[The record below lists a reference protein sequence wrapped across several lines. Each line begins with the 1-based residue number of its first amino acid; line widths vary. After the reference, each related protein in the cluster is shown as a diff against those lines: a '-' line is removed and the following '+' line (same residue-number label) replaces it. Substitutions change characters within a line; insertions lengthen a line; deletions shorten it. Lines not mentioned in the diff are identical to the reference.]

1 MLEAE
6 RRHTKEC
13 TRNRADHKR
22 KNGTPEPLPPLSPK
36 ELKKCDCPLR
46 VVGVDIRGKW
56 HREALDT
63 KDLFVAA
70 ERIRKLELGE
80 PLVAPLY
87 RVFFKAF
94 HFLPT
99 DCLKPLNYSGA
110 VRLSP

>member
-1 MLEAE
+1 MSVQFCQAWIMLEAE
-6 RRHTKEC
+6 RCHTKEC

-46 VVGVDIRGKW
+46 VVGVDIRGKR

-70 ERIRKLELGE
+70 ERIRKLELD
-80 PLVAPLY
+80 
-87 RVFFKAF
+87 RKS
-94 HFLPT
+94 T
-99 DCLKPLNYSGA
+99 RLNSSHLG
-110 VRLSP
+110 